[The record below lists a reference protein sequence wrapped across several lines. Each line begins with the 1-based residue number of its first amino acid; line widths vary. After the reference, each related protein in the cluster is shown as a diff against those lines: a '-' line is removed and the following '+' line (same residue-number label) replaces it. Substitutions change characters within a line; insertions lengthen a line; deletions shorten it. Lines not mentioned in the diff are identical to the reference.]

1 MNQFEQSR
9 ERIPTREE
17 VLDLI
22 RRRAEG
28 CTVLDERRDERGVYY
43 LEAKSPETRPGEYTV
58 YVYLRKGTYPGGS
71 SSLTTRL
78 MAEEYTHG
86 DVDSGDDIAELDPA
100 TNEWVNK

>member
-1 MNQFEQSR
+1 MNQFEQKQ

-28 CTVLDERRDERGVYY
+28 CTVLVERSDERGMYY
-43 LEAKSPETRPGEYTV
+43 LEAKSPETKPGYYTV
-58 YVYLRKGTYPGGS
+58 YVYLRKGTFPNGS
-71 SSLTTRL
+71 FTPITRL

-86 DVDSGDDIAELDPA
+86 SVDSGDDIAELDPA
-100 TNEWVNK
+100 TNEWVYK